1 MTPPAPP
8 APLIW
13 NARLHRWEPAGQV
26 WDRRLLRWV
35 PAPADDVIEGASVSA
50 ESSRSDCA
58 GPADGQGMAGNQR
71 AGCRVG
77 PGSFTPS
84 RSQIRT

>member
-1 MTPPAPP
+1 MTAPAPP

-13 NARLHRWEPAGQV
+13 NARVHRWEPAGQV

-50 ESSRSDCA
+50 ESSPSDCA
-58 GPADGQGMAGNQR
+58 GPAGN
-71 AGCRVG
+71 GW
-77 PGSFTPS
+77 
-84 RSQIRT
+84 